1 MKPIVCTVGAHVSIH
16 SGQRIARALTILVL
30 LMELCTNAMAST
42 PALLSQA
49 KKDAEAKGY
58 VFFTTHDEI
67 VGLSKKEGKL
77 RIVTGLEPANFTPL
91 INGFKQKY
99 PFLSDIQIRE
109 ISGTEAFQRFILE
122 MKSGSAK
129 DWDVTDA
136 SLDFAN
142 DYTPH
147 LMKYDI
153 LGMAQHGILKIDSRI
168 IHSAERNLMAVTSS
182 LSVIPYNKTL
192 IPDEKVPARWEDFLK
207 PEFREK
213 KFVLDVRPLQVA
225 GLVPAWGLEKTLD
238 FARRLA
244 AQQPAWG
251 RGATRVTTSVLNGE
265 YPLYV
270 GTNFSSINRAMRK
283 DPVGN
288 LKYKVV
294 EPVPARIID
303 DISGVLAK
311 SQHPH
316 AALLWLEFLA
326 SPEGQE
332 IIDKYEPLRA
342 SIFTPGSGAA
352 QVTRGKELSVVD
364 WGHFTKFQDYVEKI
378 FAAYG
383 FPKADK

>member
-1 MKPIVCTVGAHVSIH
+1 MSTNVPKRIV
-16 SGQRIARALTILVL
+16 RPFTILLL
-30 LMELCTNAMAST
+30 LMALATSASAAT
-42 PALLSQA
+42 PSLQQA
-49 KKDAEAKGY
+49 KKDAEVKGY
-58 VFFTTHDEI
+58 IFFNTHEEI
-67 VGLSKKEGKL
+67 VGMSKKEGKL
-77 RIVTGLEPANFTPL
+77 GVVTGLESANFKPL

-99 PFLSDIQIRE
+99 PFFTDIQIKE

-122 MKSGSAK
+122 MKSGQAK
-129 DWDVTDA
+129 NWDVTDA

-142 DYTPH
+142 EYTPY

-153 LGMAQHGILKIDSRI
+153 LGMAQHGVLKIDPRI
-168 IHSAERNLMAVTSS
+168 IHSAVRNILAVTSS
-182 LSVIPYNKTL
+182 ISVIPYNKTL
-192 IPDEKVPARWEDFLK
+192 ISDDRVPTRWEDFLK
-207 PEFREK
+207 PEFRGK
-213 KFVLDVRPLQVA
+213 KFALDVRPLQVA

-265 YPLYV
+265 FPLYV

-283 DPVGN
+283 DPTGN
-288 LKYKVV
+288 LRYKVV

-303 DISGVLAK
+303 DISGVLSTAE
-311 SQHPH
+311 HPH
-316 AALLWLEFLA
+316 SALLWLEFLA

-342 SIFTPGSGAA
+342 TVFTAGSAAA

-364 WGHFTKFQDYVEKI
+364 WDHFTKFQDYVEKI